1 MLSEATVRRRAKRL
15 GYYVSKS
22 RERKHLPHANNR
34 GCYMLINANR
44 WVVLGRRFDASLQEI
59 DEFLNRRAA

>member
-1 MLSEATVRRRAKRL
+1 MPSEATIRRRAKRL

-22 RERKHLPHANNR
+22 REWKHAPHANNR
-34 GCYMLINANR
+34 VRYMLINSNR
-44 WVVLGRRFDASLQEI
+44 WIVLGMRFDASLQDI